1 MTDEGRATATKAIP
15 GGASLAGKAN
25 ALPSGSPS
33 AHVATTAPVTT
44 ESDIVTATQSATV
57 VTTLEPALNAAAISI
72 VNAPPKCHLHGTA
85 KYLIESQLPS
95 SGCVS
100 KAGWFN
106 SNTSQ

>member
-1 MTDEGRATATKAIP
+1 
-15 GGASLAGKAN
+15 
-25 ALPSGSPS
+25 
-33 AHVATTAPVTT
+33 
-44 ESDIVTATQSATV
+44 V

-85 KYLIESQLPS
+85 KHLIESQLPS